1 MNKIKNRV
9 FGQQNIGSQWGIFAQ
24 VAGQLQIFMLAI
36 ILVINLISFYNTTV
50 ARQLLAH
57 GINPG
62 MWVFV
67 AFMAISIGALVILF
81 IILYRFALPSYF
93 AVWNEQFYRHNNPM
107 RRDLAAIRKLLSGD
121 LKHIKERLDKLE
133 GK

>member
-1 MNKIKNRV
+1 VNKIKNRV

-50 ARQLLAH
+50 ARQLLAYGVH
-57 GINPG
+57 LG
-62 MWVFV
+62 MWTFV
-67 AFMAISIGALVILF
+67 AFMAVSIGALVIVF

-93 AVWNEQFYRHNNPM
+93 AVWNEQFYRHNNPLKK
-107 RRDLAAIRKLLSGD
+107 DLAAIRKLLTSD